1 MVGLKGDIT
10 VYSFFSKPTDI
21 IRHRKF
27 FLQNDQIINVRFKLN
42 SNKILAKI
50 LGSSNPE
57 GLKKI
62 VGKLFYLEK
71 SELPTLE
78 HNQFYYND
86 LVNLNVFV
94 KKKKIGFVIS
104 VKNHG
109 AGDYLEI
116 SNDKDNLLVPFNND
130 HILEVELEYNRILL
144 NHVYYEI

>member
-1 MVGLKGDIT
+1 M
-10 VYSFFSKPTDI
+10 
-21 IRHRKF
+21 
-27 FLQNDQIINVRFKLN
+27 
-42 SNKILAKI
+42 
-50 LGSSNPE
+50 
-57 GLKKI
+57 
-62 VGKLFYLEK
+62 
-71 SELPTLE
+71 E

-94 KKKKIGFVIS
+94 KKKKIGIVIS

-130 HILEVELEYNRILL
+130 HILEVELEYNKILL